1 MEGPLLELLRRQ
13 IALGLRG
20 VAGTRI
26 SVRIPVSEPLINEAI
41 AISLPPGARVRE
53 AQVSPRAH
61 DRARVRLVVSKP
73 SFLPPITFTVA
84 IERQPSLPD
93 SPDLVLRL
101 EGAGTMLTFAGPAL
115 AFLNALPPGILMR
128 GDQVFVNMLELA
140 RNQGL
145 GDWLRFVERLQIT
158 TEPGQIVITVEAA
171 VPADGAG
178 VTPGGSM

>member
-13 IALGLRG
+13 MALGFRG
-20 VAGTRI
+20 IAGSRI
-26 SVRIPVSEPLINEAI
+26 SVRIPVSEALINEAI
-41 AISLPPGARVRE
+41 AIALPPGARVRE
-53 AQVSPRAH
+53 VQVNPRAH
-61 DRARVRLVVSKP
+61 DRARVRIVVSKP

-128 GDQVFVNMLELA
+128 GDQVFINVLELA
-140 RNQGL
+140 RSQEL
-145 GDWLRFVERLQIT
+145 GEWFRFVDRLQVT
-158 TEPGQIVITVEAA
+158 TAPGQVVGTVEGG
-171 VPADGAG
+171 VPADAAG
-178 VTPGGSM
+178 SNSGTM

>member
-13 IALGLRG
+13 MALGFRG
-20 VAGTRI
+20 IAGSRI
-26 SVRIPVSEPLINEAI
+26 SVRIPVSEALINEAI

-53 AQVSPRAH
+53 VQVNPRAY
-61 DRARVRLVVSKP
+61 DRARVRIVVSKP

-101 EGAGTMLTFAGPAL
+101 EGAGAMLTFAGPAL

-128 GDQVFVNMLELA
+128 GDQVFINVLELA
-140 RNQGL
+140 RSQEL
-145 GDWLRFVERLQIT
+145 GEWFRFVDRLQVT
-158 TEPGQIVITVEAA
+158 TEPGQVVVTVEAG
-171 VPADGAG
+171 VPADAAG
-178 VTPGGSM
+178 SNSGTM